1 MDKLWELGMF
11 CVFMDDKFHDV
22 FWSFFFMRDLHINF
36 IRSDGP
42 HFIPVYFTYN
52 GIVYFDGPFII

>member
-1 MDKLWELGMF
+1 MSSWMTN
-11 CVFMDDKFHDV
+11 FMTCFDH
-22 FWSFFFMRDLHINF
+22 FFFMRDLHINF